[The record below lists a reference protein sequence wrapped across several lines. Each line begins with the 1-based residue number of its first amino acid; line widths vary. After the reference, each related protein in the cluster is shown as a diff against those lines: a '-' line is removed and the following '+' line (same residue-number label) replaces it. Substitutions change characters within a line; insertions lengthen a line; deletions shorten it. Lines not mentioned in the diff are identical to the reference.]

1 MVSITN
7 ANIKIGFIIGIV
19 ICIILRN
26 AFAPSIAAASLTD
39 SSIVVSP
46 ARKMTINQPMDRQM
60 TSATM
65 DHFINRGSSINGI
78 FVPSTELITPVLVDN
93 KILKIKAVATTDVIC
108 GKNRIPFTYRD
119 KKTLPEFNATASR
132 KDMTITGIMCTT

>member
-39 SSIVVSP
+39 SSIVVLNKWNFCTEH
-46 ARKMTINQPMDRQM
+46 RI
-60 TSATM
+60 
-65 DHFINRGSSINGI
+65 DHAGSG
-78 FVPSTELITPVLVDN
+78 
-93 KILKIKAVATTDVIC
+93 
-108 GKNRIPFTYRD
+108 
-119 KKTLPEFNATASR
+119 
-132 KDMTITGIMCTT
+132 